1 MTRYNITASIA
12 LLLSISACSPNHRV
26 KKGNAHL
33 EAQRP
38 DAAAAEYQRALDK
51 NPSHVGALRGMAAS
65 HLSRMQPVRAILPAQ
80 RAAKSGDTE
89 ASRLLVRALLTTGRS
104 EDAHRAVEK
113 SVESDPSDLAM
124 QMLLIESLIA
134 NKQIAKAADT
144 ADEKLIDVAAADA
157 RELHTWALVRAGRMD
172 DAVAMAAEATV
183 IAPDNADI
191 QAMAAMVFWKAK
203 RKDDFDQA
211 HKMAHA
217 LFPASPR
224 DGLRDAN
231 WLADQGDTEGAIRK
245 LATLHGAYP
254 GHGKVAAQLG
264 LLYAEQQAWPDAV
277 RFLKQALSSA
287 PYKDKNVVSGVATMT
302 TGDQVKEGQRRAEI
316 IDIANRLGDSYAA
329 VGRHGDAAQAW
340 NAAIAKSLKPTVK
353 DYLTVATAW
362 ERAGNID
369 EMGKSA
375 QSATAIDPG
384 SAPANFLLARA
395 FKKANNTEWAIRHGQ
410 KAWSIDPTQTAVALF
425 LGSLYEIRG
434 ERRVAR
440 EVYRDALRHHP
451 SDAVLY
457 AAFERVGG
465 TRRR

>member
-1 MTRYNITASIA
+1 MTRYNISVSTL

-38 DAAAAEYQRALDK
+38 DAAAVEFQRALDK
-51 NPSHVGALRGMAAS
+51 DPSHVAALRGMAAS
-65 HLSRMQPVRAILPAQ
+65 HLSKKQPVRAILPAQ

-104 EDAHRAVEK
+104 EDARRTVEK
-113 SVESDPSDLAM
+113 SVEADPSDVGM
-124 QMLLIESLIA
+124 QMLLVESLIA
-134 NKQIAKAADT
+134 NREVNQAAET
-144 ADEKLIDVAAADA
+144 ADEKLIDVAAVDA
-157 RELHTWALVRAGRMD
+157 RSLHTWALVRANRMD
-172 DAVAMAAEATV
+172 DAVVMAAEATV

-203 RKDDFDQA
+203 RKDDFNQA
-211 HKMAHA
+211 HKMARA
-217 LFPASPR
+217 LLPASPR
-224 DGLRDAN
+224 DGLRDAT
-231 WLADQGDTEGAIRK
+231 WLAEQGDTEGAIRK

-254 GHGKVAAQLG
+254 SHGKVAAQLG
-264 LLYAEQQAWPDAV
+264 LLYAEREAWPDAA
-277 RFLKQALSSA
+277 RFLNQALASA
-287 PYKDKNVVSGVATMT
+287 PFKDQNAVSGVTMMT
-302 TGDQVKEGQRRAEI
+302 TGDQLKEGQRRSEI
-316 IDIANRLGDSYAA
+316 IDIATRLGDSYAA
-329 VGRHGDAAQAW
+329 MGRHGDAAKAW
-340 NAAIAKSLKPTVK
+340 DAAIAKNLKPTVN
-353 DYLTVATAW
+353 DHLAVATAW

-375 QSATAIDPG
+375 QRATTLDPA

-395 FKKANNTEWAIRHGQ
+395 FDKSNNIEWAIRHGQ
-410 KAWSIDPTQTAVALF
+410 KAWSLDPTQAAVALF
-425 LGSLYEIRG
+425 LGSLYESRG

-440 EVYRDALRHHP
+440 ELYRDALRRHP